1 MPHVAQTLEVE
12 EGKKKS
18 GRYNFISFKKKNR
31 LGGVVRGEVWGGK
44 SEVAGES
51 VREKVLLNPH
61 DWQQGETVRKKR
73 PENNRSIHQDAAD
86 WSSSLREGGAN
97 DSQSAGLL

>member
-1 MPHVAQTLEVE
+1 MKLKR
-12 EGKKKS
+12 GKKS
-18 GRYNFISFKKKNR
+18 LAGIISFHIKKNR

-51 VREKVLLNPH
+51 EREKVMLNPH

-73 PENNRSIHQDAAD
+73 PENNQQLPSGR
-86 WSSSLREGGAN
+86 
-97 DSQSAGLL
+97 

>member
-1 MPHVAQTLEVE
+1 M
-12 EGKKKS
+12 
-18 GRYNFISFKKKNR
+18 
-31 LGGVVRGEVWGGK
+31 RGEVWGGK

-51 VREKVLLNPH
+51 EREKVMLNPH
-61 DWQQGETVRKKR
+61 NWQQWETARKKR
-73 PENNRSIHQDAAD
+73 PENNRSRSIHQDAAD

>member
-1 MPHVAQTLEVE
+1 MKLKREKKSLAGIISFHL
-12 EGKKKS
+12 KKKT
-18 GRYNFISFKKKNR
+18 R

-51 VREKVLLNPH
+51 EREKVLLNPH

-97 DSQSAGLL
+97 DSQSVGLL